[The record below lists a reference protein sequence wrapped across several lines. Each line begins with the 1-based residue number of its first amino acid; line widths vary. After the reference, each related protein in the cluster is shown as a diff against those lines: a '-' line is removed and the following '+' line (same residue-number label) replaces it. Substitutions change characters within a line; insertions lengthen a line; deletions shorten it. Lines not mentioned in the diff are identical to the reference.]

1 MHSFIICPDRPR
13 YEEAIKEFI
22 CRERTGSGKKPTTKD
37 SPIILKCQSDFDS
50 AKFKAAF
57 ANPSQT
63 DSVFI
68 VPELGWDYNYSV
80 NSGYEI
86 AVKLLT
92 DKRKLA
98 GLFVNIV
105 FVSLYPQKLL
115 TRMVDTEYVEMAKSF
130 PHITL
135 SDIFKSDAP
144 IKLPVYSHIHFE
156 LLNRVVISK
165 SGQLDFIKHKLSHLT
180 SINPE
185 QETSDISKA
194 KDNLNKVLELLSL
207 PSFGGD
213 KNDTTDKIRAFK
225 EELETTVSKDGIT
238 SLVARLRQFIDEVK
252 VQLSG
257 KEDSLAGS
265 LNPNQDQYQ
274 VLIVEDN
281 ESYSDNLKALF
292 LRCIGQKTTHVET
305 YGGKAITGSRPTL
318 LDVSPDKDDI
328 PRADVRI
335 KKDAGR
341 FNIVILDMMYTSGGG
356 EDDLAT
362 NINGFDLYRIL
373 REEEGKRDVRKAAVR
388 LVTAL
393 PRNDISRLVEKH
405 FKNSSFEKPI
415 VFTKGNGWEQL
426 EGCLIDRMDEIIAE
440 CKKNEEDYLKGK
452 RYYPKAGIFKKP
464 GMYDAIKAG
473 MEEIIDPVSEKT
485 RFETVFDYAAS
496 VASGNNPM
504 DTWQLPTAIV
514 PTDIWNKGKLDV
526 ILAHRRLVIKFLLSD
541 YAPSVQIK
549 HSREFETYYDDQ
561 AYRDFLVDGSYLTD
575 AAKDALKN
583 KKDGGF
589 RQDYLQTNLGFSL
602 SKPQS
607 KNPESSSYRA
617 SINLEDSLRF
627 FKGEC
632 ESLKGDSGNPVLSS
646 FIEDAFSTLTTN
658 ESNLADIYKDAGI
671 DNLITGKHSK
681 ETLIAVLK
689 KVYDYVSDGKKD
701 MSNRFELKGV
711 MIDLIEQAED
721 EDPEGYDKLRQN
733 GPKSLIEAI
742 ERITEYSFD

>member
-1 MHSFIICPDRPR
+1 MHSFIICPDRPH

-180 SINPE
+180 SIDPK
-185 QETSDISKA
+185 QETKDISKA
-194 KDNLNKVLELLSL
+194 KVNIKKVLGLLSL
-207 PSFGGD
+207 PSFGGN
-213 KNDTTDKIRAFK
+213 KNDNSDKIRTF
-225 EELETTVSKDGIT
+225 EDDLETTESKDGIRD
-238 SLVARLRQFIDEVK
+238 LVARLRQFIDEVK
-252 VQLSG
+252 VQIGGS
-257 KEDSLAGS
+257 KDSLAHS
-265 LNPNQDQYQ
+265 LNPNKYPYR

-281 ESYSDNLKALF
+281 QTYRDNLKALF
-292 LRCIGQKTTHVET
+292 LKCLGPTTYVET
-305 YGGKAITGSRPTL
+305 YSGEAITGSRPTL
-318 LDVSPDKDDI
+318 LDVSPSENDI

-335 KKDAGR
+335 KEAAGN
-341 FNIVILDMMYTSGGG
+341 FNIVILDMMYTSGGN
-356 EDDLAT
+356 EDDLAA

-373 REEEGKRDVRKAAVR
+373 REEEGKRAVRKAAVR
-388 LVTAL
+388 IVTAL
-393 PRNDISRLVEKH
+393 PRNDISSLAEKL
-405 FKNSSFEKPI
+405 FKESSFEEPI

-549 HSREFETYYDDQ
+549 HSREFETYYDAQ
-561 AYRDFLVDGSYLTD
+561 AYRDFLVDGSYLTV
-575 AAKDALKN
+575 AAIEALKK

-632 ESLKGDSGNPVLSS
+632 ESLKGDAGNPVLSD
-646 FIEDAFSTLTTN
+646 FIEDAFYMLNNN

-671 DNLITGKHSK
+671 DKLITGKHSK
-681 ETLIAVLK
+681 ESLTVVLK
-689 KVYDYVSDGKKD
+689 KVYEYLSDGKKD

-711 MIDLIEQAED
+711 IIDLIEQTED
-721 EDPEGYDKLRQN
+721 EDPEGYDKLQQN
-733 GPKSLIEAI
+733 CPKSLIEAI